1 MMQIIV
7 KRLSIILTM
16 LCIAIVAEA
25 AVIPDMRFRRV
36 DTREGLSNSEVFSI
50 LRDSQ
55 GYVWF
60 GTNYGLNR
68 YDGYRIRT
76 YFSYDKDTTS
86 LRNNRIDEIQEGHGG
101 RLWLKQGMNYSMY
114 DPVTEKVDRNPTH
127 WLNERG
133 MLGSMESIHLDSK
146 KNYWVKS
153 YEDGFYYFNP
163 VTKNLK
169 HFAFGYGPYEFS
181 KDFGISAYT
190 ETEEGMVLV
199 STFGELMCIDGEKGK
214 VLWKDPYVKN
224 ALNAYNDYWVTTDK
238 HQNLWVITHSVG
250 TYIYVKNE
258 KRWYSSLTE
267 LMRAQAYENVP

>member
-1 MMQIIV
+1 MKQIIV

-114 DPVTEKVDRNPTH
+114 DPVC
-127 WLNERG
+127 
-133 MLGSMESIHLDSK
+133 
-146 KNYWVKS
+146 
-153 YEDGFYYFNP
+153 
-163 VTKNLK
+163 
-169 HFAFGYGPYEFS
+169 
-181 KDFGISAYT
+181 SA
-190 ETEEGMVLV
+190 VWRA
-199 STFGELMCIDGEKGK
+199 STSTRRRTIG
-214 VLWKDPYVKN
+214 
-224 ALNAYNDYWVTTDK
+224 
-238 HQNLWVITHSVG
+238 
-250 TYIYVKNE
+250 
-258 KRWYSSLTE
+258 
-267 LMRAQAYENVP
+267 